1 MYLNYSLVAELFI
14 YSHLKGITAGQ
25 TAGETSIT
33 VRMGRGGCVLSL
45 MYCTYVFSGN
55 QLLSC
60 PICRVRDCPMHP
72 KQ

>member
-14 YSHLKGITAGQ
+14 YSHLKSITAGQ

-45 MYCTYVFSGN
+45 MYCAYV
-55 QLLSC
+55 
-60 PICRVRDCPMHP
+60 RV
-72 KQ
+72 